1 MSDDAD
7 AELAPA
13 GFSSQL
19 STSALIYRTLRNL
32 HESFKWA
39 WLDVVCQY
47 RRSRIGPWWETL
59 NAVVMIAGLSVVSA
73 AVFNGDAKSNVGY
86 VGLGV
91 VTWAVITS
99 AISDGAMALVKS
111 ANFILNSNISIDLYV
126 GRTAFK
132 IFITFCHNIV
142 LYFVGLALFLVPLS
156 WTALLAIPGVI
167 ILFIN
172 AIWVVTALSIFCA
185 RYRDVE
191 PIVRNLLQLAFF
203 ATPVFWNYHQL
214 PPDRAFLI
222 QYNVL
227 FYLIE
232 MVRRPL
238 LGEIP
243 PASYYYVAI
252 GFTVFG
258 YALAYMAYR
267 SLRRQMAFFV

>member
-1 MSDDAD
+1 MNYDAD

-13 GFSSQL
+13 SFSAPL
-19 STSALIYRTLRNL
+19 NAPALIYRTLRNL
-32 HESFKWA
+32 HESLKWA

-59 NAVVMIAGLSVVSA
+59 NAVVMIAGLSVISA
-73 AVFNGDAKSNVGY
+73 AVFGGDAKSNIGY

-91 VTWAVITS
+91 VIWGVITS
-99 AISDGAMALVKS
+99 AISDGSMALVKS

-132 IFITFCHNIV
+132 IFISFFHNIV
-142 LYFVGLALFLVPLS
+142 LYFVGVVLFLVPLS

-167 ILFIN
+167 LLFVN
-172 AIWVVTALSIFCA
+172 VIWVVATLSIFCA

-191 PIVRNLLQLAFF
+191 PIARNLLQLAFF

-214 PPDRAFLI
+214 PPDRTFLI
-222 QYNVL
+222 DYNVL

-232 MVRRPL
+232 LVRRPL

-243 PASYYYVAI
+243 PLSFYYVTV
-252 GFTVFG
+252 GFSVFG
-258 YALAYMAYR
+258 YALAYLAYR